1 MKYLSYAEKI
11 VIYLTF
17 DEYDKDSNYSYYLN
31 NELIADGNITN
42 YSFDKLL
49 ASKTYRV
56 KVLRDKTVIFD
67 EDIRTLPR
75 RKAIVVNV
83 SDNSGTMN
91 VTKEVQSFLDMADK
105 TNRIIFPKGI
115 YLCGAL
121 FIHSDTEI
129 YLEKDAVIKGSI
141 KAEDYLPKIKSRFE
155 GYEVMAYASLINIGE
170 LDHAKGATTH
180 NIIIHGEGTIYGGDR
195 ELRFD
200 MLEKEKDQP
209 VINDRWRNR
218 LINISNC
225 SNVIIDGLKLG
236 HSASWNVHPTYS
248 DHIYIHHCDFKSGGL
263 PNGDGIDPDSCHD
276 MDIFANTFFVGDDC
290 VAIKSGKNPEGN
302 IVNIPCYNLSIFD
315 CVSNGSHGCAIGSEI
330 SGGVYNIDIFNCDF
344 IHSYFGVH
352 IKTTLKRG
360 GYVKN
365 VRVKHCK
372 ASSISIHLVD
382 YNDDG
387 ESAKDITEFSNFSFE
402 DVAVTGVA
410 IKPDNKIFNQP
421 HILVDGF
428 KDYPLFKDMS
438 FKNITIIKKPN
449 EEERITIANT
459 HNCVIQNLLFKEI

>member
-1 MKYLSYAEKI
+1 MKYLTYAAKI
-11 VIYLTF
+11 VVYLTF
-17 DEYDKDSNYSYYLN
+17 DEYDKDSVYSYYLN
-31 NELIADGNITN
+31 DELAAEGNITN
-42 YSFDKLL
+42 YTFDRLL
-49 ASKTYRV
+49 ADTKHHI
-56 KVLRDKTVIFD
+56 KVLKDKKVIFD
-67 EDIRTLPR
+67 ETIRTLPR
-75 RKAIVVNV
+75 RKAIKVEV
-83 SDNSGTMN
+83 SDNTGN
-91 VTKEVQSFLDMADK
+91 KVVTKEVQRYLDMADK
-105 TNRIIFPKGI
+105 TNKIVFPKGI

-121 FIHSDTEI
+121 FVHSGTEI
-129 YLEKDAVIKGSI
+129 YLEKDAVIKGSTLT
-141 KAEDYLPKIKSRFE
+141 KDYLPKIKSRFE

-170 LDHAKGATTH
+170 LDHTKGATTR
-180 NIIIHGEGTIYGGDR
+180 NVCIHGEGTIYGGDR

-200 MLEKEKDQP
+200 MLEAEKDHP

-225 SNVIIDGLKLG
+225 SDVIIDGLKLG

-315 CVSNGSHGCAIGSEI
+315 CISNGSHGCAIGSEI
-330 SGGVYNIDIFNCDF
+330 SGGVYNVDIFNCDF

-372 ASSISIHLVD
+372 ASTITVHLVD

-387 ESAKDITEFSNFSFE
+387 ESAKTVTEFSNFSFE

-410 IKPDNKIFNQP
+410 IKPDNKIFDQP

-438 FKNITIIKKPN
+438 FKDIIIIKKHG
-449 EEERITIANT
+449 EEERITIANA
-459 HNCVIQNLLFKEI
+459 HNCIIHNKCYEEE